1 MYTHPVPKGIPFE
14 TLGSTSQTESKAA
27 ERAAK
32 VIETMATME
41 YLSETKAWPYALIG
55 SLMSNLHERTRR
67 YLAAARLTAPAL
79 AIHQK
84 SAP

>member
-32 VIETMATME
+32 VIEVEVEKEA
-41 YLSETKAWPYALIG
+41 
-55 SLMSNLHERTRR
+55 R
-67 YLAAARLTAPAL
+67 YGNTDQR
-79 AIHQK
+79 
-84 SAP
+84 

>member
-32 VIETMATME
+32 LIEVEVEVEVEKEQAME
-41 YLSETKAWPYALIG
+41 IPIRDKGLALCANRITDEQ
-55 SLMSNLHERTRR
+55 S
-67 YLAAARLTAPAL
+67 P
-79 AIHQK
+79 
-84 SAP
+84 